1 MAGNLIKVNSNTI
14 TGTPGSVTLTG
25 IDDNSIYLLTINNLL
40 QSVGTQ
46 VVFRFTESGSDY
58 TGSNYGKSGGK
69 INSAGT
75 FGAVGDAATVAWMYL
90 DNTTSSTVGYN
101 AQYYICN
108 ANNSSME
115 TSIIGRHYDGG
126 GAYQSMTGNG
136 VLDRTSAVDGISVL
150 AFSGTPGG
158 GTFTS
163 GEINLYKIK

>member
-1 MAGNLIKVNSNTI
+1 MAGSLIKVSSNTI
-14 TGTPGSVTLTG
+14 TGSPGSVTLTG
-25 IDDNSIYLLTINNLL
+25 IDDNSIYLLTVNNLL

-46 VVFRFTESGSDY
+46 VVYRFTESGTDY
-58 TGSNYGKSGGK
+58 TGSNYGKSGRK
-69 INSAGT
+69 VNSAGT
-75 FGAVGDAATVAWMYL
+75 VSDAGDAATIAWMYL
-90 DNTTSSTVGYN
+90 DNTQSSTVGYN

-115 TSIIGRHYDGG
+115 TSIIGRHINGG
-126 GAYQSMTGNG
+126 GSYEKMTGNG
-136 VLDRTSAVDGISVL
+136 VLKRNSAVDGISVL